1 MVKGNE
7 PRLLWRLVHIG
18 EIGRELSALEA
29 GVFASLAWEC
39 SDVSHALVSL
49 FQIFK
54 ICCFICARWVTFMI
68 YFKCS

>member
-7 PRLLWRLVHIG
+7 PRLPRRLVHIG
-18 EIGRELSALEA
+18 EIGREFSALEA

-54 ICCFICARWVTFMI
+54 ILLLYLCMLGDFYDLF
-68 YFKCS
+68 